1 MHPDTSL
8 SGGITREYLS
18 SAELVSTLASE
29 CQATEDREEGMC
41 AGQLLRRCKG
51 SARMMG
57 SLLRRLLGWDVGSVA
72 ATAGSRGFWLIGK
85 KGRSRVE
92 ERLGGTQSRVLEAWE
107 PLEQLRVQSEV
118 SVSPRE
124 GFNRAM
130 IWSDRTMLGD
140 VRGRETDTDS
150 PLVGYNKAQFLF
162 RYFILTG
169 SRVLKESS
177 MLSYVS

>member
-1 MHPDTSL
+1 M
-8 SGGITREYLS
+8 
-18 SAELVSTLASE
+18 
-29 CQATEDREEGMC
+29 
-41 AGQLLRRCKG
+41 
-51 SARMMG
+51 
-57 SLLRRLLGWDVGSVA
+57 GWDVGSVA
-72 ATAGSRGFWLIGK
+72 ATAG
-85 KGRSRVE
+85 SRVE

-107 PLEQLRVQSEV
+107 PLEQLGVQSEV

-150 PLVGYNKAQFLF
+150 SLVATVPILLCNKTRFLF
-162 RYFILTG
+162 RYFILMG